1 MEQRRRGRFLPLAG
15 ALDFCS
21 MSAAPPTTPKAI
33 VSAAAAEPAA
43 PPWLRQVALLT
54 GVLAAL
60 GGFLTVRSTSLSN
73 DAIYNSTQAV
83 LLQAQASDKWAEY
96 QADSIKA
103 HVAQTQL
110 DVVPP
115 SQTGRERLQS
125 DFDQYNA
132 RKSPLMADAQKLED
146 GRDQQLKNGRKLLG
160 EKDVL
165 GYAGMAG
172 QLAIALASVA
182 ALTRRK
188 EAFIAALC
196 FGAFAIA
203 VTGYAMAMHYFFTNG

>member
-1 MEQRRRGRFLPLAG
+1 
-15 ALDFCS
+15 
-21 MSAAPPTTPKAI
+21 MSPAPPTTPKAI

-60 GGFLTVRSTSLSN
+60 GAFLSVRSSSLSN
-73 DAIYNSTQAV
+73 DAIYRSTQAT
-83 LLQAQASDKWAEY
+83 LAQDLATDKWGEY
-96 QADSIKA
+96 QADSIKR
-103 HVAQTQL
+103 HIDETQL
-110 DVVPP
+110 RIMAAGQP
-115 SQTGRERLQS
+115 GREALEAEAA
-125 DFDQYNA
+125 DLKA
-132 RKSPLMADAQKLED
+132 RQPAAKAEADGLVNDRKAL
-146 GRDQQLKNGRKLLG
+146 LANGDKLLA

-188 EAFIAALC
+188 AAFFTAIV
-196 FGAFAIA
+196 FGGVSFG
-203 VTGYAMAMHYFFTNG
+203 VTGYAMVIHYFFMKA